1 MTSASGEAASVKQQ
15 RLRAP
20 ERREK
25 ILEAALGVFSERG
38 YAASMGEVADAAGIT
53 RTVLY
58 YYFPAKKDL
67 FIAVLESLV
76 TQVVKHVAPVATA
89 EGTHEQR
96 ARAVVAALIGF
107 AHDNPRAWR
116 ILFTRDDTDPEVAEV
131 LAEMEEMARTT
142 AMLLFSEEFAALGI
156 DLDTPR
162 ANVMGELLFG
172 GAVQVMRWWSAH
184 PDVPREVV
192 ESAVF
197 DLVWHGVQGITTGV
211 YR

>member
-1 MTSASGEAASVKQQ
+1 MTSTSGEAASAKQH

-20 ERREK
+20 ERRGK

-38 YAASMGEVADAAGIT
+38 YAASMGEIADAAGIT

-67 FIAVLESLV
+67 FIAVIESLV
-76 TQVVKHVAPVATA
+76 TQVVKHVAPVAMA
-89 EGTHEQR
+89 ASTHEQR

-116 ILFTRDDTDPEVAEV
+116 ILFTREDADPEVIEV

-142 AMLLFSEEFAALGI
+142 AMLLFSDEFAELGI

-184 PDVPREVV
+184 PDVPRAVV

-197 DLVWHGVQGITTGV
+197 DLVWHGVQGITTGAF
-211 YR
+211 R